1 MLLHEASD
9 GLDLGV
15 DGLGAKDLAE
25 HPRCSAGD
33 QCVLHIDALL
43 ALLKDEAEELLFDGH
58 NLSGRAI
65 EESLPLLG
73 STLCPDGG
81 ADCGNF
87 LAPLGQKWEGHTE
100 DFTSLVEGEITLP
113 PQAVALLQKQDL
125 LDESIPL
132 ADLPGCSPRQPE
144 EEGARHHKREQ
155 KHFFDQMDGFG
166 EEGV

>member
-1 MLLHEASD
+1 MD
-9 GLDLGV
+9 VGLGLNLGV
-15 DGLGAKDLAE
+15 DGLGAEGLAE
-25 HPRCSAGD
+25 HPQRPAGD
-33 QCVLHIDALL
+33 QRVLHIDALL
-43 ALLKDEAEELLFDGH
+43 VLLEDKAEELLF
-58 NLSGRAI
+58 NWRELSGTAI
-65 EESLPLLG
+65 KESLPLLG
-73 STLCPDGG
+73 LPLCPDGG
-81 ADCGNF
+81 ADRGDF
-87 LAPLGQKWEGHTE
+87 LAPLGQKWGGHAE
-100 DFTSLVEGEITLP
+100 DFTGLTEGEITLP